1 MSKAILIFDNRG
13 KLQLSKF
20 YPPYMFV
27 ETDKYLENVSELDL
41 IFHIDKVHNILV
53 AIVMGGMILE
63 TNMSGI
69 VTKIDAQN
77 KWEKFES
84 GLVVAPVHAASAV
97 RNMNLPEI
105 PRNINIDDISIRMPN
120 LPSFK

>member
-1 MSKAILIFDNRG
+1 
-13 KLQLSKF
+13 
-20 YPPYMFV
+20 V

-97 RNMNLPEI
+97 RM
-105 PRNINIDDISIRMPN
+105 
-120 LPSFK
+120 